1 MIKQAFLKVQ
11 WAAVFFMSIII
22 FLNVPVYFSMIGYSS
37 LSVFLLGIFGVL
49 ALVCWWF
56 CGVKGPYPFHYL
68 GGIVAWFIMVLI
80 SHLFMQD
87 EYSSAA
93 LQIVLNS
100 VVGAF
105 VVTLLWVAVLRM
117 RFDIRYIFLF
127 GGLLAVAINIVDY
140 FDRGYFFEV
149 MEGFGVRAAGYYV
162 NANKSAE
169 AILLAMV
176 LSISVVPV
184 KWRVLF
190 CYFCLAGIALTLSR
204 SAIIGWFLVFM
215 LFVLFRLIS
224 YRAAAIS
231 SVVAF
236 VLSGSLYTFFDF
248 SSDYVNVKI
257 LEDRISFVSGDG
269 WGQAMQDDR
278 VELASAAYEL
288 FAQSPVYGNGVY
300 SILRQGGSQL
310 AHNQYLQLLSDF
322 GLIGMFVY
330 VLILLLLV
338 PWGKSQSKE
347 IYVFMAFVIFWG
359 LFSHNI
365 LDSYVFIMAFSY
377 LAVKKV
383 HYKSCG
389 RES

>member
-1 MIKQAFLKVQ
+1 MIKQAFLKTQ
-11 WAAVFFMSIII
+11 WAAVFLMSVII
-22 FLNVPVYFSMIGYSS
+22 FLNVPVYLSMIGFSS
-37 LSVFLLGIFGVL
+37 VAVLLLGTFGSL
-49 ALVCWWF
+49 ALVFWWF
-56 CGVKGPYPFHYL
+56 YGVKGPYPCHYL
-68 GGIVAWFIMVLI
+68 GGIVAWFLMVVV

-87 EYSSAA
+87 EYSLAA
-93 LQIVLNS
+93 LQLVLNS
-100 VVGAF
+100 VVGVF
-105 VVTLLWVAVLRM
+105 VITLLWIAALRA
-117 RFDIRYIFLF
+117 RFDIKYIFLF
-127 GGLLAVAINIVDY
+127 GGLLAAAINIVDY

-169 AILLAMV
+169 AILLAMI
-176 LSISVVPV
+176 LGISVVPA
-184 KWRVLF
+184 KWRILF

-204 SAIIGWFLVFM
+204 SAIGGWFLVFM
-215 LFVLFRLIS
+215 LFVIFRLVS
-224 YRAAAIS
+224 YRAAAIGALA
-231 SVVAF
+231 AF
-236 VLSGSLYTFFDF
+236 VLSGFLYAFWDY
-248 SSDYVNVKI
+248 SSDFVDVKI

-278 VELASAAYEL
+278 VGLASAAYEL

-322 GLIGMFVY
+322 GIMGIFLY
-330 VLILLLLV
+330 VLILLSLV
-338 PWGKSQSKE
+338 PWGKSQNKE

-377 LAVKKV
+377 LAVRKV
-383 HYKSCG
+383 HYKSYG
-389 RES
+389 GA

>member
-1 MIKQAFLKVQ
+1 MIKQAFLKAQ
-11 WAAVFFMSIII
+11 WAAVFLMSVII
-22 FLNVPVYFSMIGYSS
+22 FLNVPVYFSMIGFPSIS
-37 LSVFLLGIFGVL
+37 IFLLGVFGAFAL
-49 ALVCWWF
+49 AFWWF
-56 CGVKGPYPFHYL
+56 YGVKGPYPLQYW
-68 GGIVAWFIMVLI
+68 GGVVVFLFMIML

-93 LQIVLNS
+93 LQLVLNS
-100 VVGAF
+100 VVSVF
-105 VVTLLWVAVLRM
+105 VVTLLWITALRT
-117 RFDIRYIFLF
+117 RFDIRYIFLL
-127 GGLLAVAINIVDY
+127 GGLLAVAINVVDY

-169 AILLAMV
+169 AILLAMI
-176 LSISVVPV
+176 LGISIVPA

-190 CYFCLAGIALTLSR
+190 CYFCLVGVALTLSR
-204 SAIIGWFLVFM
+204 SAIGGWVLVFI

-224 YRAAAIS
+224 YRAAAIGA
-231 SVVAF
+231 VAAF
-236 VLSGSLYTFFDF
+236 VLSGSLYAFFDF
-248 SSDYVNVKI
+248 SSDYVDIKI

-278 VELASAAYEL
+278 VGLASAAYEL
-288 FAQSPVYGNGVY
+288 FAQSPVYGNGAY
-300 SILRQGGSQL
+300 SILRLGGSQL

-322 GLIGMFVY
+322 GLMGMFVY
-330 VLILLLLV
+330 VLILLSLV
-338 PWGKSQSKE
+338 PWGKSQNKE

-377 LAVKKV
+377 LAVRKA
-383 HYKSCG
+383 HYKTCG
-389 RES
+389 GES

>member
-1 MIKQAFLKVQ
+1 MIKQAFLKAQ
-11 WAAVFFMSIII
+11 WAAVFLMSIII
-22 FLNVPVYFSMIGYSS
+22 FLNVPVYFSMIGSSS

-49 ALVCWWF
+49 ALVFWWF
-56 CGVKGPYPFHYL
+56 YGVKGPYPFHYL
-68 GGIVAWFIMVLI
+68 GGIVAWFLMVLV

-87 EYSSAA
+87 EYSLAA
-93 LQIVLNS
+93 LRLVLNS
-100 VVGAF
+100 VVGVF
-105 VVTLLWVAVLRM
+105 VVTLLWVAALRA
-117 RFDIRYIFLF
+117 RFDIKYIFLF
-127 GGLLAVAINIVDY
+127 GGLLAAAINIVDY

-169 AILLAMV
+169 AILLAMI
-176 LSISVVPV
+176 LGISVVPA

-204 SAIIGWFLVFM
+204 SAIGGWFLVFI
-215 LFVLFRLIS
+215 LFVIFRLVS
-224 YRAAAIS
+224 YRAAAIG
-231 SVVAF
+231 VVAAF
-236 VLSGSLYTFFDF
+236 VLSSFLYAFFDY
-248 SSDYVNVKI
+248 SSDFVDVKI

-278 VELASAAYEL
+278 VGLASAAYEL
-288 FAQSPVYGNGVY
+288 FAQSPAYGNGVY

-322 GLIGMFVY
+322 GIIGMFLY
-330 VLILLLLV
+330 VLILLSLV
-338 PWGKSQSKE
+338 PWGKSQNKE
-347 IYVFMAFVIFWG
+347 IYVLMAFVIFWG

-383 HYKSCG
+383 HYKLCG
-389 RES
+389 GES